1 LDENWHKLENERL
14 ATQIRA
20 SIKHLLESKTLKIK
34 SRLEKSFG
42 KTKLRNK

>member
-20 SIKHLLESKTLKIK
+20 SIKHLLESKTLEMK
-34 SRLEKSFG
+34 SRLE
-42 KTKLRNK
+42 NKFWKN